1 MAGFFMRQWVARAGQ
16 SFAGLSTELAGSDKK
31 RFKSYIYVRVRRSLK
46 IGTASAYRQCAL
58 TLEGKSLG
66 WSRR

>member
-31 RFKSYIYVRVRRSLK
+31 RFKSYIYVPV
-46 IGTASAYRQCAL
+46 
-58 TLEGKSLG
+58 
-66 WSRR
+66 